1 MRLSSTGKT
10 PIHLIDQP
18 HALQQSL
25 QELAGCDILSFDLE
39 FDNNSYGYGVTLCL
53 VQVATPRDCY
63 VIDPL
68 ANLDLGGLYALFQS
82 TGIQKIVHAPGEDL
96 RLLHSLGCYPQNLY
110 DTEVVA
116 RLLNYEHTSLTVLLR
131 EKLAVT
137 MDKKQQRSN
146 WLRRPL
152 MEAQVRYAAEDVI
165 WLHPLKAI
173 LEAEAAERDLLPF
186 VREEQELLSTTIYP
200 GVTKTNFL
208 KASDLYSLSP
218 REQYIANELLR
229 YRDEL
234 ARHMNRPAYQ
244 VMGEELVRELAA
256 GSRLPQS
263 IVEGPGVHPR
273 FKNTRFVDQLLKR
286 LEQARKAAA
295 DQNLSSEKQRQPRLT
310 PAQHAAMQK
319 AAGDRE
325 KIFVPIKQALE
336 QQFGSHATKFMLS
349 NKMVSSLV
357 NGSISLQDLPA
368 YRRALIRNI
377 AAAAGIDLG
386 RYDGGRKMG

>member
-152 MEAQVRYAAEDVI
+152 TEAQVRYAAEDVI

>member
-25 QELAGCDILSFDLE
+25 QELASCDILSFDLE

-152 MEAQVRYAAEDVI
+152 TEAQVRYAAEDVI